1 MPGPRTALARA
12 EARWRE
18 AESDASRWQARADAL
33 AQALDAA
40 NDAEAAAV
48 LEGMVGVAG
57 SLVNHLVIEP
67 GAERA
72 VAAALGDAMGSVI
85 VSGRDEAR
93 TAVERL
99 AAGDAGAWLLV
110 LDAADTAVT
119 TGATLAPEGARPL
132 ASCVRASLPGLQ
144 ATLARTLAGVVLADG
159 DWHVA
164 MDLAVANPDLTVMTG
179 SGDRFGG
186 GGPWRF
192 GAEQSAGVTRAAF
205 DEAIEAA
212 ERAVEARDAARSA
225 VDAARVAVGDA
236 REVEQRTAESARKA
250 RSELDRA
257 RAEADRIASERAERD
272 QELEVAGGT
281 RVGLVEALAVEHER
295 LRVLEGR
302 LPELESAEA
311 DAQRRADS
319 ACRGARGPGAARR
332 GGRGTAP

>member
-1 MPGPRTALARA
+1 M
-12 EARWRE
+12 
-18 AESDASRWQARADAL
+18 
-33 AQALDAA
+33 
-40 NDAEAAAV
+40 
-48 LEGMVGVAG
+48 
-57 SLVNHLVIEP
+57 NHLVIEP

-72 VAAALGDAMGSVI
+72 VAAALGDAMGAVI

-186 GGPWRF
+186 GRPWRF

-257 RAEADRIASERAERD
+257 AGRGRPHRERARWSATTSSRSPAAPAWAWSRRSRSSTSGCASSRGACPSSSPPRPTRS
-272 QELEVAGGT
+272 AGPT
-281 RVGLVEALAVEHER
+281 RVPRSSRTWSGAPRRSRDCAVSTRH
-295 LRVLEGR
+295 G
-302 LPELESAEA
+302 S
-311 DAQRRADS
+311 RRS
-319 ACRGARGPGAARR
+319 TNGARCSPGARPRWRSVSPGIPRPRPRPSA
-332 GGRGTAP
+332 TAPS